1 MPEFRTLSLTSALN
15 EQLIA
20 GEGEPASAVGIDG
33 YVIPRAE
40 WNDGVARLA
49 KVPPFSFAAEGNDH
63 LFCDGQTLPLSPG
76 VRKLHFLGF
85 SYWGDAFDEVAVR
98 LSDGR
103 TKNYRLVFSD
113 WSHTAEEIASD
124 TAPEVPE
131 NSLFPAFSVFTAEEN
146 RRELFFDRFTMTFAP
161 EDQPQSARLP
171 FNLFLEIFAVT
182 EETGDE

>member
-20 GEGEPASAVGIDG
+20 DEGKPASAVGIDG

-103 TKNYRLVFSD
+103 TKTIGWCFRTGRTPRKRSLPTRRRKSRKTRCFRRFRFSPPKK
-113 WSHTAEEIASD
+113 TAG
-124 TAPEVPE
+124 
-131 NSLFPAFSVFTAEEN
+131 NCFSIG
-146 RRELFFDRFTMTFAP
+146 L
-161 EDQPQSARLP
+161 Q
-171 FNLFLEIFAVT
+171 
-182 EETGDE
+182 